1 MRQGKSSSFHPSAPT
16 GSASRVSLD
25 LVGPDES
32 ISTMPPDMGPS
43 CSHLDAA
50 EARHELDT
58 GHRAEASSAA
68 SSSAVA
74 TGVPPTTG
82 ADTCGRGLDGNVSG
96 WASAI
101 SKEALW
107 VLGIV
112 VALCLLL
119 VALVYLNLSHRA
131 GM

>member
-32 ISTMPPDMGPS
+32 ISTMPPDVGPS
-43 CSHLDAA
+43 CSHLDEA

-58 GHRAEASSAA
+58 GHRVEASSAA

-74 TGVPPTTG
+74 TGVPPTTE
-82 ADTCGRGLDGNVSG
+82 AESCGRDLDGNVSA